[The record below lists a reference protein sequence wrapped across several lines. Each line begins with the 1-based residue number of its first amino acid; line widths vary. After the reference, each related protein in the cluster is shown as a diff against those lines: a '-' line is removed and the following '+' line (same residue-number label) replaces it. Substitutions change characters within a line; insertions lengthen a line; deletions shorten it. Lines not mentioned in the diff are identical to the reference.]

1 MSNSIGQP
9 RPRSVKHKHR
19 YTRKH
24 NTKIFFAQLTAVI
37 TGLSLVGL
45 ALVLSDNFSITPRVG
60 LLLMAGGLFTLAFG
74 LHLYTRDTE

>member
-9 RPRSVKHKHR
+9 RPRTVKHKHA
-19 YTRKH
+19 YSRKH
-24 NTKIFFAQLTAVI
+24 NKGIFFTQLSAVI

-45 ALVLSDNFSITPRVG
+45 AFVLSDNFSITPRVG
-60 LLLMAGGLFTLAFG
+60 LLLIAGGLFTLAFS